1 MQEWM
6 ILLSINVFLAF
17 YVVLLYFRWRR
28 NVGKHMLKTEED
40 KLQIIQLE
48 KMASLGTLSA
58 GVAHEINNPLT
69 YIITNLNLIGG
80 YAAQIKEVK
89 DVDDRDKKLQAVTE
103 SLTECLEGANRIKR
117 IVQDLLSFSHNSRG
131 KTRNIDVNELL
142 DTTLRIL
149 ENEIKYR
156 ADIVRDYKASV
167 TLWGDANQIS
177 QVFLNIIVNAANA
190 LKRVNTTVRG
200 VITVATRDDGQQIV
214 IEISDTGSGIPAK
227 TLPKIFDAFFT
238 TSGGTGLGLYV
249 SKNIIINHGGTITAA
264 NSPKGGAVFTVTLP
278 LKGGLE
284 PEKSTFSLKEKNA

>member
-89 DVDDRDKKLQAVTE
+89 DVDDQIWDIMQRMEITSTSDPNYA
-103 SLTECLEGANRIKR
+103 
-117 IVQDLLSFSHNSRG
+117 
-131 KTRNIDVNELL
+131 
-142 DTTLRIL
+142 IL
-149 ENEIKYR
+149 EAKL
-156 ADIVRDYKASV
+156 D
-167 TLWGDANQIS
+167 
-177 QVFLNIIVNAANA
+177 A
-190 LKRVNTTVRG
+190 LK
-200 VITVATRDDGQQIV
+200 
-214 IEISDTGSGIPAK
+214 
-227 TLPKIFDAFFT
+227 
-238 TSGGTGLGLYV
+238 
-249 SKNIIINHGGTITAA
+249 
-264 NSPKGGAVFTVTLP
+264 
-278 LKGGLE
+278 
-284 PEKSTFSLKEKNA
+284 KEQK